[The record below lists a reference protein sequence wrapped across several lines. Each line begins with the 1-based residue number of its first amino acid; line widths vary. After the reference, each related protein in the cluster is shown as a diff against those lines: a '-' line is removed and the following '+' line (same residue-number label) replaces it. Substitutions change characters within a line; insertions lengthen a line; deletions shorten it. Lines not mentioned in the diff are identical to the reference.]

1 MAMEN
6 YFINNINKFYKN
18 IPNKII
24 DNITNFSLDES
35 MHMNL
40 FGPEEGLKDYYPYYI
55 INHLTNTVLNIK
67 DLRLYS

>member
-35 MHMNL
+35 MHMN
-40 FGPEEGLKDYYPYYI
+40 FQAFRTPF
-55 INHLTNTVLNIK
+55 
-67 DLRLYS
+67 